1 MVEAAMSSN
10 DVLAVL
16 RKRRLRI
23 SLKIACALVMLAIN
37 AWYLWQPST
46 TTVWLNFAAIMA
58 ALLLIAREGG
68 EYQVVSKLWRAKLAG
83 EQS

>member
-46 TTVWLNFAAIMA
+46 TTVWLNFAA
-58 ALLLIAREGG
+58 LIAREGG